1 MFEGRGILRPF
12 LIPGA
17 FVFWGCEKRAL
28 PPITCASRRG
38 RFPHLVG
45 SIMGTYVQDL
55 RFASVIETELIMRN
69 LIFGVGVATLCA
81 LPALAQQQAE
91 KPSPQT
97 GKKPSEIL
105 SLIEARP
112 DFARL
117 DEMSWSDRGYY
128 EIQYRTNDKARV
140 EINIDAGGNP
150 VDQE

>member
-1 MFEGRGILRPF
+1 
-12 LIPGA
+12 
-17 FVFWGCEKRAL
+17 
-28 PPITCASRRG
+28 
-38 RFPHLVG
+38 
-45 SIMGTYVQDL
+45 
-55 RFASVIETELIMRN
+55 MRS
-69 LIFGVGVATLCA
+69 LIFGMGIAALCA
-81 LPALAQQQAE
+81 WPAQAQQQAE
-91 KPSPQT
+91 KSSPQA

-128 EIQYRTNDKARV
+128 EIQYRTSDKARV

>member
-1 MFEGRGILRPF
+1 
-12 LIPGA
+12 
-17 FVFWGCEKRAL
+17 
-28 PPITCASRRG
+28 
-38 RFPHLVG
+38 
-45 SIMGTYVQDL
+45 
-55 RFASVIETELIMRN
+55 MRN
-69 LIFGVGVATLCA
+69 LIFAASVAAIVA
-81 LPALAQQQAE
+81 LPAYAQQQPD
-91 KPSPQT
+91 KSSPQT

-140 EINIDAGGNP
+140 EINIDAGGKP

>member
-1 MFEGRGILRPF
+1 MKNVIFAFGFAVLSA
-12 LIPGA
+12 IPA
-17 FVFWGCEKRAL
+17 
-28 PPITCASRRG
+28 
-38 RFPHLVG
+38 
-45 SIMGTYVQDL
+45 Q
-55 RFASVIETELIMRN
+55 
-69 LIFGVGVATLCA
+69 
-81 LPALAQQQAE
+81 AQQQTD
-91 KPSPQT
+91 KSSPQT

-150 VDQE
+150 VEQE